1 MPDITLRGYKSRRKI
16 QYNGFGLT
24 GRVVKSTVRIGQ
36 EYSSHCFC
44 TLIWICNVRYSLMF
58 IYIHNLSYYLIF
70 LHQESEHEVDNI
82 TFIQYRTFGISN
94 RIGGVIVSML
104 TSSVVGRGF
113 EPPSGQTKD
122 NKIGICCFSILL
134 YICPWVSDCCLT
146 PTQQFSAISWREQ
159 VNFE

>member
-1 MPDITLRGYKSRRKI
+1 
-16 QYNGFGLT
+16 
-24 GRVVKSTVRIGQ
+24 
-36 EYSSHCFC
+36 
-44 TLIWICNVRYSLMF
+44 MF

-70 LHQESEHEVDNI
+70 LHQVSEHEVDNI

-122 NKIGICCFSILL
+122 NKIGICCFSAKHAALRRKSKDWLARNYNNVSECDDMSIRLGIRIMCPSETTCL
-134 YICPWVSDCCLT
+134 YADCC
-146 PTQQFSAISWREQ
+146 FS
-159 VNFE
+159 